1 MILKTCLRRLGLTYC
16 TVLHLLLHRVLVKVR
31 LFLVFLSPSSP
42 NHVTHANSERYV
54 PLGYSRKFWYSDN
67 LSAEVSSIT
76 SPSGQKRLYLDPN
89 QVSLVKGKKAV
100 IIDDAVSS
108 GTTLKST
115 WDFLEG
121 VGCEILVCGVVMKQG
136 ERWKGVLGPE
146 RTGKV
151 VWVFESPLLRKVEGG
166 WGVRE

>member
-1 MILKTCLRRLGLTYC
+1 
-16 TVLHLLLHRVLVKVR
+16 LVKVR

-115 WDFLEG
+115 WDFLES

-151 VWVFESPLLRKVEGG
+151 VWVFESPLLRKAEGG
-166 WGVRE
+166 WVVRD